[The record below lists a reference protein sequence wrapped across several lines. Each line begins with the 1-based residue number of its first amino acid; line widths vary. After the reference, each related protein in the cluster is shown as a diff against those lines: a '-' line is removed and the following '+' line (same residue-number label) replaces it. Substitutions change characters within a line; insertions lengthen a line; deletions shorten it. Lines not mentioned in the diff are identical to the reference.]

1 MSDIN
6 TTIFTGRIV
15 RDPELQTTATGLS
28 VCTFN
33 IAVEK
38 GYGENK
44 KVVYPTIV
52 AWKGT
57 AEFVSKLRK
66 GTKVA
71 VAAEYDERSWQTK
84 GGDKRKAYEFN
95 AVRVTAMEPKSV
107 TTDVVVDETPTA
119 ASAGGFEEI
128 LSDEQ
133 LPF

>member
-1 MSDIN
+1 MIDIN
-6 TTIFTGRIV
+6 TTVFTGRIV

-52 AWKGT
+52 SWKGT

-84 GGDKRKAYEFN
+84 NGDKRKAYEFN
-95 AVRVTAMEPKSV
+95 AVRVTAMEPKNA
-107 TTDVVVDETPTA
+107 TADVAVDEISTVS
-119 ASAGGFEEI
+119 SADGFEEI
-128 LSDEQ
+128 SCDDE

>member
-6 TTIFTGRIV
+6 TTVFTGRIV
-15 RDPELQTTATGLS
+15 RDPELQTTPTGLS

-33 IAVEK
+33 VAVEK

-84 GGDKRKAYEFN
+84 TGDKRKAYEFN
-95 AVRVTAMEPKSV
+95 AVRVTAMEPKST
-107 TTDVVVDETPTA
+107 TTDVVVDEIPTA
-119 ASAGGFEEI
+119 ASVGGFEEI
-128 LSDEQ
+128 SGDEQ